1 MRFRLSRVKA
11 IMEGKQSHGSRLFGE
26 RLQWDYSLDR
36 EWNRL
41 INRKDR
47 KKKRI
52 RRKKVDIMPRGRF
65 KSQAQLDSRPAPGAV
80 MPGERPN
87 PPDRM
92 GSAEVEIWDRVV
104 GAMPGGWF
112 GPECHDLLARY
123 CEIMARAEGVG
134 RKLSELARQK
144 DVIDRNGRSVFN
156 TGVASANYREDLKTA
171 AMLATT
177 LRITPK
183 SRLSTTKAQSL
194 YDGSSIANR
203 VARSTAA
210 VRPWEITAGNRSDDE
225 DEEMRLQS

>member
-1 MRFRLSRVKA
+1 MRFGLSRVKD
-11 IMEGKQSHGSRLFGE
+11 IMEGKQSHGSRLSGE
-26 RLQWDYSLDR
+26 RLQWDHSLDR

-47 KKKRI
+47 KKKRS
-52 RRKKVDIMPRGRF
+52 RKKKADIMPRGRF

-80 MPGERPN
+80 MPGERPA
-87 PPDRM
+87 PPIAM
-92 GSAEVEIWDRVV
+92 APEVREIWDRVV
-104 GAMPGGWF
+104 NAMPGGWF

-123 CEIMARAEGVG
+123 CEIMARAERVSK
-134 RKLSELARQK
+134 RLSELAKNNGGLTK
-144 DVIDRNGRSVFN
+144 DGL
-156 TGVASANYREDLKTA
+156 AANATMAHHREDLKTA
-171 AMLATT
+171 EMLATS
-177 LRITPK
+177 LRISPK